1 MHNPQSIV
9 MILLQSILTG
19 FGIVIPI
26 FALIRTSNLKTI
38 AVKDLFILTAVQ
50 MVRLAGILYAIV
62 FLVQTYEM
70 YSARTENP
78 WPTATEHMLF
88 GSYWFVYWFPPAMSV
103 LLSQLFWIKKLYHKS
118 SSRIVLALFLLIL
131 PSTRLMVFIANLGKG
146 EMNAIKFSLVTP
158 FSIVEVLLNIIV
170 FIFIT
175 FAVMLSSGKLKKI
188 FSTPN

>member
-1 MHNPQSIV
+1 M
-9 MILLQSILTG
+9 LLLESILTG

-26 FALIRTSNLKTI
+26 LALIRTSNLKTI

-50 MVRLAGILYAIV
+50 MVRLAGILYAVV
-62 FLVQTYEM
+62 FLVHTLVM
-70 YSARTENP
+70 YNGRAENP
-78 WPTATEHMLF
+78 WPTATEQMLF
-88 GSYWFVYWFPPAMSV
+88 GPYWFVYWFPPAMSV

-118 SSRIVLALFLLIL
+118 APRIVLALFLLIL

-146 EMNAIKFSLVTP
+146 EMNVIKFSSVTP

-175 FAVMLSSGKLKKI
+175 FAVMLAGGKLKKI
-188 FSTPN
+188 YSSPN